1 MSQFNPVQEP
11 RYGIGCETARRP
23 MLTAW
28 IHAIGT
34 WLVRRRL
41 RQDLSDL
48 DDRLLDDVGISR
60 EDASWKAGKPPWGP

>member
-1 MSQFNPVQEP
+1 MSQFNPVQES
-11 RYGIGCETARRP
+11 RHGIARQTTRRP
-23 MLTAW
+23 VLIAW

-48 DDRLLDDVGISR
+48 DDRLLDDVGIPR
-60 EDASWKAGKPPWGP
+60 EVVRQLGKPPWWP